1 MILRARRQGARMG
14 RVGSAVAALAIATAL
29 STMVVSVPASAQGT
43 LNDSIASR
51 AAGEGEERLLLEAR
65 ELVYDN
71 DSNTVTAVGDV
82 EMYYGGRSLQADRV
96 IYDQN
101 TSRVFAEGNARLVDA
116 DGTVATGDRFELS
129 DDFRNG
135 FIDSLRVEQ
144 TMVDQGRVTRGRFS
158 APRAERIDGEQT
170 IFQRGTYTACDT
182 CEKDPTRPPLWQ
194 VRAARVIHDNESRTI
209 YYEDASLE
217 FLGVPL
223 AYIPYFW
230 SPDPTVKRKTGF
242 LTPTFAYTEALGAGV
257 TIPFFWAT
265 GDSHDVTFRPTV
277 YHRQGLLADVE
288 WRQRLLTGSYSI
300 RATGIFQQDRTAFL
314 APPSGAGD
322 RNFRGS
328 IETQGRFAINPR
340 WNWGWDV
347 TAVTDKWYIENYR
360 IRSANLTTSYVRDA
374 ISTVYLTGRGD
385 RSWFDLRGYYF
396 KGLTSTDFQKQ
407 QPLVHPVLDYNKRV
421 DGPAALGGEVSID
434 VNVTSLSREASQFQ
448 PINPLNPLTS
458 ATFGGV
464 YATCAPGAFN
474 AADCLVPGVA
484 GTTSRASA
492 QVSWRR
498 RFIDD
503 LGQVWTPFAY
513 ARVDGVWFSPK
524 TSGFDNA
531 QIPNFIGASSDRFH
545 GRATPAI
552 GLEYRFPL
560 VASAGRYGV
569 QMIEPI
575 AQIIA
580 RPNEPRIGRL
590 PNEDSQSLVFDDS
603 NLFDWDRF
611 AGWDRV
617 EGGVRANYGLQYT
630 LAGND
635 GLYANAMVG
644 QSVQLAGRNS
654 YRPGDLV
661 NVGRDSG
668 LESRLSDYVARVQF
682 QAPSGFGMLARGRF
696 DRSDFNLK
704 RLEATAYGRI
714 GRVSAGATYAV
725 FAAQPELG
733 YPTRRE
739 GLSTNARLELSEHWF
754 ATGSVQFDLSRYLE
768 DRQRIGAASGSTRFA
783 VASMGVGF
791 GYQDECTTFTVS
803 YISAPKDGAYGSSE
817 QNRTIMFQLE
827 LRTLGEVGVAQTVGA
842 GQGGGLFQ

>member
-1 MILRARRQGARMG
+1 MG
-14 RVGSAVAALAIATAL
+14 RVGNAIAALAVATAL
-29 STMVVSVPASAQGT
+29 STMVVAVPAQAQGT
-43 LNDSIASR
+43 QSDSIAAR
-51 AAGEGEERLLLEAR
+51 AAGQGQERLLLEAR
-65 ELVYDN
+65 ELIYNNDN
-71 DSNTVTAVGDV
+71 NTVTAVGDV
-82 EMYYGGRSLQADRV
+82 EMYYGGRTLQADRV

-101 TSRVFAEGNARLVDA
+101 TGRVFAEGNARLIDV
-116 DGTVATGDRFELS
+116 DGTVATGDRFELTE
-129 DDFRNG
+129 DFRSG

-144 TMVDQGRVTRGRFS
+144 TIVDQGRPTRARFS

-170 IFQRGTYTACDT
+170 IFQRGSYTACDT
-182 CEKDPTRPPLWQ
+182 CEKDPTKPPLWQ

-209 YYEDASLE
+209 YYENASLE
-217 FLGVPL
+217 FLGVPV

-242 LTPTFAYTEALGAGV
+242 LTPTFVFSEPLGFGV

-265 GDSHDVTFRPTV
+265 GDSHDLTFRPTIL
-277 YHRQGLLADVE
+277 HRQGVLADVE

-300 RATGIFQQDRTAFL
+300 RATGIFQQDRRAFHK
-314 APPSGAGD
+314 PPSGAGD

-347 TAVTDKWYIENYR
+347 TAVTDKWYLENYR
-360 IRSANLTTSYVRDA
+360 IRSSNITTSYVRDA

-385 RSWFDLRGYYF
+385 RSWFDMRGYYF

-421 DGPAALGGEVSID
+421 DGPPGLGGEISID
-434 VNVTSLSREASQFQ
+434 ANLTSLSREVSQFQ
-448 PINPLNPLTS
+448 PIDPRNPLTTT
-458 ATFGGV
+458 TFGGV
-464 YATCAPGAFN
+464 YTTCAPGAFSS
-474 AADCLVPGVA
+474 DQCLVPGVA

-492 QVSWRR
+492 QISWRR
-498 RFIDD
+498 RVIDD

-513 ARVDGVWFSPK
+513 ARLDSVWFSPK
-524 TSGFDNA
+524 TDGYDNA
-531 QIPNFIGASSDRFH
+531 RIPNFIGASGDRFH
-545 GRATPAI
+545 ARATPAI

-560 VASAGRYGV
+560 VASAGRFGT

-575 AQIIA
+575 AQIVA

-617 EGGVRANYGLQYT
+617 EGGVRANYGVQYT
-630 LAGND
+630 LAGHN
-635 GLYANAMVG
+635 GLYANAMIG
-644 QSVQLAGRNS
+644 QSIQVAGRNS

-668 LESRLSDYVARVQF
+668 LESRMSDYVARLQF
-682 QAPSGFGMLARGRF
+682 QASPHFGVFARGRF
-696 DRSDFNLK
+696 DRNRLNLK
-704 RLEATAYGRI
+704 RLETTAYGRV
-714 GRVSAGATYAV
+714 GPVTANATYAI
-725 FAAQPELG
+725 FDAQPELG
-733 YPTRRE
+733 YPNRRE
-739 GLSTNARLELSEHWF
+739 GLSTGARVELSEHWF
-754 ATGSVQFDLSRYLE
+754 ASGSMQFDLSRYLE
-768 DRQRIGAASGSTRFA
+768 DRQRVGAASGSTRLA
-783 VASMGVGF
+783 IASMGIGV
-791 GYQDECTTFTVS
+791 GYQDECTTFTVT
-803 YISAPKDGAYGSSE
+803 YTSAPKDGSFGSRK

-827 LRTLGEVGVAQTVGA
+827 LRTLGEVGVTQAVGT
-842 GQGGGLFQ
+842 GQSGLFQ